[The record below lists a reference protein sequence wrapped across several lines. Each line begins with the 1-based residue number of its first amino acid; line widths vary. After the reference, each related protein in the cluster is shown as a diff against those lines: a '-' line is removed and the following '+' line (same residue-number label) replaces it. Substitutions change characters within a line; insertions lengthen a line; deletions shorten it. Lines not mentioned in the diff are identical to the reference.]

1 MFCFELQRIGPALR
15 SKISYLIGLDLLN
28 LGVNNEPE
36 SGYS

>member
-1 MFCFELQRIGPALR
+1 MFCFELQRTGPALR

-28 LGVNNEPE
+28 LEVDNEPE